1 MKTKMTTNQEIE
13 QIVEN
18 LLFWVIMLAFV
29 IIQYD
34 YLAFNN
40 PMMCAFWFA
49 SMLATIPWIFCL
61 NLPTGARKYAKRWFI
76 PSNNAV
82 DASKIRN
89 EIKKQNRQ
97 ALKIALIW
105 IIFLILEGLA
115 LYLNIITEKEV
126 ILGLIILR
134 IVDQMFVMIWCPFG
148 AIMKNKCCT
157 TCRIYGWNQLMLN
170 SPMIF
175 FPAVYSYSLII
186 LSMIPFIQWEVAIR
200 RHPERFSAR
209 SNAAIRCSNCPG
221 ICGRCRC
228 KKMLS

>member
-1 MKTKMTTNQEIE
+1 MMLLIA
-13 QIVEN
+13 IVE
-18 LLFWVIMLAFV
+18 
-29 IIQYD
+29 YD
-34 YLAFNN
+34 TLDIGFNS
-40 PMMCAFWFA
+40 PLMKAFWLA
-49 SMLATIPWIFCL
+49 SMFTIISWIFCS
-61 NLPTGARKYAKRWFI
+61 NLPAGARKHRKRWFI
-76 PSNNAV
+76 PSNTAV

-105 IIFLILEGLA
+105 IVFLILEGLA

-126 ILGLIILR
+126 ILCLVILR
-134 IVDQMFVMIWCPFG
+134 IVDRMFVMIWCPFG

-157 TCRIYGWNQLMLN
+157 TCRIYGWDQLMLN

>member
-49 SMLATIPWIFCL
+49 SMLAIIPWIFCL

-76 PSNNAV
+76 PSNNAI

-97 ALKIALIW
+97 AIKNRSYMDHLPH
-105 IIFLILEGLA
+105 
-115 LYLNIITEKEV
+115 TR
-126 ILGLIILR
+126 R
-134 IVDQMFVMIWCPFG
+134 I
-148 AIMKNKCCT
+148 
-157 TCRIYGWNQLMLN
+157 
-170 SPMIF
+170 S
-175 FPAVYSYSLII
+175 SL
-186 LSMIPFIQWEVAIR
+186 SQYY
-200 RHPERFSAR
+200 
-209 SNAAIRCSNCPG
+209 N
-221 ICGRCRC
+221 
-228 KKMLS
+228 